1 VTEPIIL
8 VADDS
13 ATARATARIVLEEH
27 AFRVLEAEDGETA
40 VRKAAAERPDLIL
53 LDLEMPGLH
62 GLHGHDVLD
71 ALRDDPELRDIPVV
85 ILSGR
90 TSEDAVAEALRRG
103 ARDYVTK
110 PFERTELLARVAVV
124 LSAKAELD
132 DMRRR
137 NAELTAFAWRASH
150 DLKSPLAAI
159 RGMADTILA
168 YPDRIDEPTR
178 NNLLERISAGADQ
191 AATLVESLLALARN
205 AELKTGAVA
214 RTADPEAVVRG
225 VIDQA
230 RLDKAEWELE
240 VGAWAPIAIPASEF
254 ASVVLNLVVN
264 AGFYGRSP
272 DGVLRLCV
280 GGGVEDGRLVLV
292 FTDQGGGVD
301 PTAAARLFDPFVRG
315 RESRTANPRSTGI
328 GLAIVRRTVERWGGA
343 VDLAEQDDDDN
354 RGARFIVAVPV
365 APTEPVGGQEP
376 GG

>member
-1 VTEPIIL
+1 MTAPIIL

-13 ATARATARIVLEEH
+13 ATARAAARLVLAQH
-27 AFRVLEAEDGETA
+27 DFNVIEADDGERA
-40 VRKAAAERPDLIL
+40 VIMAAAERPDLIL
-53 LDLEMPGLH
+53 LDLEMPV
-62 GLHGHDVLD
+62 LHGHDVLD

-90 TSEDAVAEALRRG
+90 TSEEAVAEALRRG

-110 PFERTELLARVAVV
+110 PFQGAELLARVAVV
-124 LSAKAELD
+124 LSAQAELD
-132 DMRRR
+132 DLRRR

-168 YPDRIDEPTR
+168 YPDRIDEATR
-178 NNLLERISAGADQ
+178 TNLLERISGGADQ
-191 AATLVESLLALARN
+191 AANLVESLLALARN
-205 AELKTGAVA
+205 AELKTGSVA
-214 RTADPEAVVRG
+214 RTPDPEAVVRG

-230 RLDKAEWELE
+230 RLEQTEWELD
-240 VGAWAPIAIPASEF
+240 VSDWAPIAIPASEF

-272 DGVLRLCV
+272 DGVLRLCI
-280 GGGVEDGRLVLV
+280 GGAGEGGRLVLT
-292 FTDQGGGVD
+292 FTDQGKGVD

-328 GLAIVRRTVERWGGA
+328 GLAIVRRTVERWGGS
-343 VDLAEQDDDDN
+343 VELAQREAEEGHT
-354 RGARFIVAVPV
+354 GARFVVAIPF
-365 APTEPVGGQEP
+365 APPEAAA
-376 GG
+376 